1 MGRISSRKC
10 KIEIGTK
17 HLQVWSSG
25 CEASAGESEGGEAV
39 SSGEDICG
47 PEDCTDGGR
56 TPGRFLKC
64 KAIYGVNSLK
74 IYFEILC

>member
-1 MGRISSRKC
+1 M
-10 KIEIGTK
+10 
-17 HLQVWSSG
+17 
-25 CEASAGESEGGEAV
+25 

-74 IYFEILC
+74 IYFQILC